1 MNAASAKVGTFPLNF
16 LSVMWIDSDSV
27 TMKMVIKNYNNRNT
41 NTTSYM
47 NSLEAVHATQKN
59 ISDYKLW
66 YSKS

>member
-1 MNAASAKVGTFPLNF
+1 
-16 LSVMWIDSDSV
+16 MWIDSDSV